1 MKILVISSNL
11 IGDTILSTGVIQHFL
26 NKHSNSKFT
35 FVIGPTAS
43 QVYDNFPNLEKRII
57 VKKKKYNFH
66 WFNIYGNC
74 FFKKWDIIIDFR
86 SSLISYLLIHKK
98 KFVFKSNNKSHHID
112 QLSNFFKFDCSTLII
127 HNSNKEI
134 MKVEKIIN
142 NQFKYVVICPGGN
155 WIPKLWPSKNF
166 NKIIKIIVKQYNN
179 VKFIIVGSS
188 NEKKYY
194 FQDVTKEVH
203 KENIIDLMGE
213 TLTLTSAYMR
223 KSNLFIGNDS
233 GLMHLAV
240 ASNLKTIGLF
250 GPTND
255 RIYAPIGK
263 NCFVIRTKENY
274 EYFIKNHCDSEKSYM
289 QSIEVEDVINL
300 IKINNLL

>member
-1 MKILVISSNL
+1 
-11 IGDTILSTGVIQHFL
+11 
-26 NKHSNSKFT
+26 
-35 FVIGPTAS
+35 
-43 QVYDNFPNLEKRII
+43 
-57 VKKKKYNFH
+57 
-66 WFNIYGNC
+66 
-74 FFKKWDIIIDFR
+74 
-86 SSLISYLLIHKK
+86 
-98 KFVFKSNNKSHHID
+98 
-112 QLSNFFKFDCSTLII
+112 
-127 HNSNKEI
+127 
-134 MKVEKIIN
+134 
-142 NQFKYVVICPGGN
+142 
-155 WIPKLWPSKNF
+155 
-166 NKIIKIIVKQYNN
+166 
-179 VKFIIVGSS
+179 
-188 NEKKYY
+188 
-194 FQDVTKEVH
+194 
-203 KENIIDLMGE
+203 MGE

-274 EYFIKNHCDSEKSYM
+274 EYFIKDHCDSEKSYM